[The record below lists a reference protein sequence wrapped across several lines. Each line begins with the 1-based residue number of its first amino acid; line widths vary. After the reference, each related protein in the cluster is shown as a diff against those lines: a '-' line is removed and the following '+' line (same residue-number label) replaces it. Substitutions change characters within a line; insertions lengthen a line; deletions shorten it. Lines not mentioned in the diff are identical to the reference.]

1 MSLSSARRFWSARR
15 ARALPLALGLRACP
29 SEALVGAGP
38 FAIAFATD
46 ILAGREVAG
55 IRLVFRLVIALP

>member
-1 MSLSSARRFWSARR
+1 
-15 ARALPLALGLRACP
+15 LRACP